1 MKAKLQALLKLVSLA
16 FVLMAS
22 ASLSLAIAPPM
33 PFSKGTTWIYE
44 GKVAWLEGSEVKSK
58 RIRLATEI
66 IETFNYQN
74 ARVALVRGFPSELTW
89 YGDKQHPKYSL
100 LILSSES
107 LTEIETENREEA
119 RRLAQEFSTR
129 SSELMQQADTIM
141 AFPLRDGSRFRPRV
155 KGFRSSG
162 ALMRY
167 QEIYRSNPDH
177 IIIDF
182 VPGLGVVRY
191 VYEHHGT
198 ASSVDVVL
206 KEIRYG
212 RSSDRKR
219 RT

>member
-1 MKAKLQALLKLVSLA
+1 MAAKFQVALKLASLA
-16 FVLMAS
+16 FVLTAS
-22 ASLSLAIAPPM
+22 ASLSLATIPTI
-33 PFSKGTTWIYE
+33 PFEKGTTWIYE
-44 GKVAWLEGSEVKSK
+44 GKVAWLEGSKVKSK

-66 IETFNYQN
+66 IETFNYPR
-74 ARVALVRGFPSELTW
+74 ARVALVRSFPSELTW
-89 YGDKQHPKYSL
+89 YGDKPHPRYSL

-107 LTEIETENREEA
+107 LSQIETDNNQEA
-119 RRLAQEFSTR
+119 RRLAQEFASR

-141 AFPLRDGSRFRPRV
+141 AFPLQDGSRFRSRV

-162 ALMRY
+162 ALLRY

-206 KEIRYG
+206 KEIRYRR
-212 RSSDRKR
+212 RSVRRR